1 MITDIAQH
9 FERLLYDHESLII
22 PGFGGLL
29 TSYRAATIDHV
40 QGLLYPPSRT
50 VSFDKNLAVNDGVL
64 VNHLREVIGISKK
77 EAEEAIAEF
86 VNFAEERLEK
96 REIIVFPGVGRLY
109 KDYEGQLQFL
119 QASTNFNQDSYGLS
133 SVQFYPIL
141 RNKDTAARE
150 APLPDSLLPG
160 PVSQTRR
167 KSWTSL
173 RSRQSLIPL
182 AAGFALIAV
191 AVSFLFLRSDAPI
204 SINRSMIMPVSE
216 KRVNK
221 KPTYEEVTTMSLIDS
236 RKSGQSTSS
245 FTPDKLEDVNEE
257 DLEET
262 PVIDPE
268 IIELGPSRRK
278 GIIIIGSYKYQRSIQ
293 KMADRVVAQGFDV
306 YQQRVGNDG
315 IVRVG
320 AQFAYEDYADLQR
333 KLKIIKENIEDRAWI
348 LAQ

>member
-1 MITDIAQH
+1 MATDISQH
-9 FERLLYDHESLII
+9 FEQLIYDHESLII

-50 VSFDKNLAVNDGVL
+50 VRFDKNVHVNDGVL
-64 VNHLREVIGISKK
+64 VNHLRENVGLTKK
-77 EAEEAIAEF
+77 EAEEKIAKF
-86 VNFAEERLEK
+86 VAFAEERLEK
-96 REIIVFPGVGRLY
+96 REIIVFSGVGRLY

-119 QASTNFNQDSYGLS
+119 QASTNFNQDAYGLS

-150 APLPDSLLPG
+150 APLPDSLRPE
-160 PVSQTRR
+160 PVNPTKK
-167 KSWTSL
+167 KSWASV
-173 RSRQSLIPL
+173 RSPQSLIPL
-182 AAGFALIAV
+182 VAGFALLAF

-204 SINRSMIMPVSE
+204 SLNRSMIMPVSE

-221 KPTYEEVTTMSLIDS
+221 KPTYEEVTMSLTDS
-236 RKSGQSTSS
+236 RKNRQTTSS
-245 FTPDKLEDVNEE
+245 FTPDNIENVTEE
-257 DLEET
+257 SLEET
-262 PVIDPE
+262 PIIDPE

-278 GIIIIGSYKYQRSIQ
+278 GIIIIGSYKFQRSIQ
-293 KMADRVVAQGFDV
+293 KMADKVVDQGFDV
-306 YQQRVGNDG
+306 YQQRIGNNG

-320 AQFAYEDYADLQR
+320 AQFAYEDHDDLKR

-348 LAQ
+348 LSQ